1 MGTHPIFESDFDCL
15 TDFSKFPLVFFE
27 IGPSKENEM
36 FRRSRGFTTTV
47 FILCS
52 IVMFGYGLYMYDLQ
66 SLKLTEAESKDKRLE
81 RLEHSQGS
89 ELKQL
94 KNSKNELE
102 EKLQKEKHE
111 HQQKTLTLKL
121 ETEQRDAREADLRED
136 GGKLNT
142 VTKEKNDCEEQ
153 LNAKDEELGK

>member
-15 TDFSKFPLVFFE
+15 QILNHCWLVFE
-27 IGPSKENEM
+27 IGPSTENEM
-36 FRRSRGFTTTV
+36 FRRSRGFTTTI

-66 SLKLTEAESKDKRLE
+66 SLKLTEAESKLRRLE
-81 RLEHSQGS
+81 RSEHSQSS

-94 KNSKNELE
+94 KNAKNELE

-121 ETEQRDAREADLRED
+121 ETEQRDAREADLR
-136 GGKLNT
+136 
-142 VTKEKNDCEEQ
+142 
-153 LNAKDEELGK
+153 